1 MTNCQHESNHRIF
14 VAYAFGLLILA
25 SGCNQKRPLE
35 ENESDSLT
43 PRAAITATSIAV
55 PATETSTTNV
65 PEPAN
70 RTVEVPKGIQ
80 ATIDGEFSPGEWD
93 EAMTIDVDGKGEL
106 LLMHSEGYLYLGIR
120 SQRMGYGSLCV
131 ARGNEVWILHSSAA
145 LGSTVLERDGESWR
159 KTQDFSWCCRSSSAT
174 SARDSLL
181 EEEGWVANIGF
192 EGPPN
197 EMEYQIALKGGS
209 LIMAIVYQESSKLET
224 AMWWPTDLDDDC
236 LQTIT
241 LDGIPPEMATFSLG
255 SWGEFLPSDS

>member
-1 MTNCQHESNHRIF
+1 MTSCQRVIKNRIF

-25 SGCNQKRPLE
+25 SGCKQTRPLE
-35 ENESDSLT
+35 EIEPDSQT
-43 PRAAITATSIAV
+43 PRAAITATSIVA
-55 PATETSTTNV
+55 PAAEPSTSNV
-65 PEPAN
+65 PEPSSRA
-70 RTVEVPKGIQ
+70 VKVPKGFP
-80 ATIDGEFSPGEWD
+80 AKIDGEFSPGEWD
-93 EAMTIDVDGKGEL
+93 EAMTIEVEGKGEL

-120 SQRMGYGSLCV
+120 SKRMGYGSLCV
-131 ARGNEVWILHSSAA
+131 VRGDEVWILHSSAA

-197 EMEYQIALKGGS
+197 EMEYQIALKDGS

-224 AMWWPTDLDDDC
+224 AMWWPSDLDDDC

-255 SWGEFLPSDS
+255 SWGEFFAADS